1 MMSSVYVRKPSEE
14 RDNKNTK
21 EKEKTLE
28 EQISKV
34 MEETYKHLHSTITVS
49 LSVAKRPKFLSTHIT
64 ERN

>member
-1 MMSSVYVRKPSEE
+1 MSLVYVRKPSEE

-28 EQISKV
+28 EQISKDV
-34 MEETYKHLHSTITVS
+34 KETYKQLHSTINVS
-49 LSVAKRPKFLSTHIT
+49 LSVAKRPIFLSTHIT